1 MVRQTE
7 FKWALY
13 SYSLHLK
20 PIVLDSIKSCLHF
33 LQMHNKFYKLSSL
46 KQHLS
51 ISSQAYGSEV
61 TVHCGWIPFLD
72 SQWLKC
78 KMLVKL
84 CSCLGDLRKIL
95 FLSSD
100 CLHNSNPCCWRTDVP
115 LSLPAVSWGSLS
127 ATRGC
132 LCSFA
137 FDLLPSSTYQE
148 LYLQFNS
155 ST

>member
-13 SYSLHLK
+13 SYSLHLQTK
-20 PIVLDSIKSCLHF
+20 YPC
-33 LQMHNKFYKLSSL
+33 FYKELSSFSTNAQQILKLSSL
-46 KQHLS
+46 KQHLFS
-51 ISSQAYGSEV
+51 SSQACGSEV
-61 TVHCGWIPFLD
+61 RVHCGWIPFLV

-78 KMLVKL
+78 KMLAKL
-84 CSCLGDLRKIL
+84 YSCLGDLRKIL
-95 FLSSD
+95 FLNSD

-127 ATRGC
+127 ATRRC

-137 FDLLPSSTYQE
+137 FGLLPSSTYLE
-148 LYLQFNS
+148 S
-155 ST
+155 